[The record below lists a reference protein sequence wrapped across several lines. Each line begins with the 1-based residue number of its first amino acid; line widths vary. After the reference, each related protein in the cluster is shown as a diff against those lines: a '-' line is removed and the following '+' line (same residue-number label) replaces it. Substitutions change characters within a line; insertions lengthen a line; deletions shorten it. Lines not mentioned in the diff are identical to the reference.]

1 MQPSVQSALQRLT
14 APMRLA
20 PGRILVEQLKLI
32 YASMPLSILPMIPI
46 FMILVWMLHTEQN
59 QWALLIWLVI
69 SIVIIIW
76 ISWDARSNLKR
87 GFSAEQAPAL
97 VRKQFFFMLLSG
109 GCWGALA
116 WGSLSYSALFG
127 QTLVICVL
135 SGVVCGA
142 MSLLSPVF
150 PVFMVFAFTMLGT
163 VVLKMWLLNQSGYGA
178 FGVFVVFY
186 LFIITMQARNTN
198 IAMRAAIE
206 LRFENIDLVAQS
218 QAALQ
223 EAEQERQ
230 TAQDAQKKAE
240 QANTAKSKFLAA
252 ASHDLRQP
260 VHAQGLFLEVLEH
273 TYLSPHQQKLLG
285 SVSAAREATA
295 SMLNVLLDF
304 SRIEAG
310 VVAPQMQA
318 FALQPLLNKLEREYA
333 QQADAKGLS
342 YRSRETTLVA
352 YSDPALVEMVLRNF
366 ISNAIRYTE
375 FGGLLVTVRRRQGQA
390 LLQVGDTGI
399 GIAPEQQQ
407 AVFQEFHQLN
417 NSERDRN
424 KGLGLGLAIAQ
435 GLARTLGHPLGLAS
449 VPGRGSVFSLT
460 LPLATQ
466 VESATPFTGL
476 QQPKV
481 QNEHAYASISDHGLV
496 PHLPADTALLLD
508 ARILVIDDESTVRE
522 GMVALLGQWG
532 CVCLS
537 AGCIEEA
544 LAQAAAFAPQLIV
557 SDYRLRQ
564 QRNGLEAIASLRKL
578 LGAGIPAILVTGDT
592 APDRLRETLG
602 SGMRLLHKP
611 VAPELLR
618 SVVLEELA
626 AFAAAPRSPIALET
640 L

>member
-1 MQPSVQSALQRLT
+1 
-14 APMRLA
+14 MRLA
-20 PGRILVEQLKLI
+20 PGHILVEQLKLI
-32 YASMPLSILPMIPI
+32 YASMPISILPMIPV
-46 FMILVWMLHTEQN
+46 FGLLFWVLKSTENML
-59 QWALLIWLVI
+59 LLAIWLIASVGF
-69 SIVIIIW
+69 SLGLTVY
-76 ISWDARSNLKR
+76 SQRLLRR
-87 GFSAEQAPAL
+87 GFTVRHTQRL
-97 VRKQFFFMLLSG
+97 VRNLAFTTLLSG
-109 GCWGALA
+109 FAWGALT
-116 WGSLSYSALFG
+116 WVVLDSANEAG
-127 QTLVICVL
+127 RIVVICVM
-135 SGVVCGA
+135 SGFLCGA
-142 MSLLSPVF
+142 MSLLSPVLPIF
-150 PVFMVFAFTMLGT
+150 LIFAVSMMGT
-163 VVLKMWLLNQSGYGA
+163 VTLKLWLLHQSAYHALGA
-178 FGVFVVFY
+178 IVLLY
-186 LFIITMQARNTN
+186 LMALIGQARNTN
-198 IAMRAAIE
+198 ISMRAAIE
-206 LRFENIDLVAQS
+206 LRFENLDLIAKTQ
-218 QAALQ
+218 QALQ
-223 EAEQERQ
+223 AAEQERL
-230 TAQDAQKKAE
+230 TAIEAQKKAE

-273 TYLSPHQQKLLG
+273 TNLSAHQQKLLG

-310 VVAPQMQA
+310 VVAPQMQT

-342 YRSRETTLVA
+342 YRSRETSLLA
-352 YSDPALVEMVLRNF
+352 HSDPALVEMVLRNF

-435 GLARTLGHPLGLAS
+435 GLARTLGHPIGLAS
-449 VPGRGSVFSLT
+449 VPRRGSVFSLT
-460 LPLATQ
+460 LPLAAS
-466 VESATPFTGL
+466 VEAVSLSTKHP
-476 QQPKV
+476 
-481 QNEHAYASISDHGLV
+481 HASSQDEPVDAGSSDHGLV
-496 PHLPADTALLLD
+496 PKLPADNALLLD

-537 AGCIEEA
+537 VGSIEEA

-564 QRNGLEAIASLRKL
+564 QRNGLEAISSLRQL
-578 LGAGIPAILVTGDT
+578 LGAGTPAILITGDT

-611 VAPELLR
+611 VAPEQLR
-618 SVVLEELA
+618 SVVLKELA
-626 AFAAAPRSPIALET
+626 AFPTAPRAPRVFEML
-640 L
+640 